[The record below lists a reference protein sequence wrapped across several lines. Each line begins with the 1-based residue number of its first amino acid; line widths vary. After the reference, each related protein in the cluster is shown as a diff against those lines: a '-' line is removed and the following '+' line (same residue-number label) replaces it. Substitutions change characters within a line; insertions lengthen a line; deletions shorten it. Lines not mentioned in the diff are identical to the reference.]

1 MLKGFSRQFNA
12 FVLPFVLFLS
22 VLVGFPNMAR
32 ADKAVSPV
40 LFDPSTKAVNVATLY
55 ETTPTTQTEALSSL
69 MKSSKSLYKKATG
82 FNSFSIFKSEDGTR
96 VLTLAQ
102 WQSPESYQAAIATP
116 AKGAESAKEEKKSK
130 VTVTPLKTVVFEID
144 KTQAPE
150 GVIPA
155 INGNA
160 TLVQFSDMV
169 AKAPEDQPKVLAA
182 AAELLTTATQTYPA
196 PRSAVVMKGVD
207 STDVALLADWG
218 YSSAELTDTSKL
230 PKLSLSDEVA
240 ALTDSDMHVYE
251 VVKVIA
257 AKAKKDKSEKEE

>member
-1 MLKGFSRQFNA
+1 MFKGFSRQFNA
-12 FVLPFVLFLS
+12 LVLSFVLFLS
-22 VLVGFPNMAR
+22 ASLGFPNMVL
-32 ADKAVSPV
+32 ADKAVQPV
-40 LFDPSTKAVNVATLY
+40 LFDPATKTVNVANLY

-69 MKSSKSLYKKATG
+69 MKSSKSLYKKAAG

-102 WQSPESYQAAIATP
+102 WQTPESYQAAIATP
-116 AKGAESAKEEKKSK
+116 AKGADAKEEKKSK

-155 INGNA
+155 ISGNP
-160 TLVQFSDMV
+160 TLVQFSDLV

-182 AAELLTTATQTYPA
+182 AEELLTTATQTYPA

-218 YSSAELTDTSKL
+218 YSSAELADASKL
-230 PKLSLSDEVA
+230 PKLNVSDEVA

-251 VVKVIA
+251 VVKTIA
-257 AKAKKDKSEKEE
+257 PKAKKAKSEKEEE